1 MSFLSDQHVIAAWEG
16 GRTATAPERARLL
29 LALLGDA
36 DAAETMSVGERDRR
50 FIAVLAAGFGRQV
63 EAVADC
69 SACGAIIEIGFD
81 ALAFAEA
88 CGPAGE
94 ARVTLA
100 SGDTHGLRLPTT
112 HDIIASQQADDP
124 AGALAQSCL
133 ADQAGGARLTS
144 DDVERVGQAL
154 VAADPLLDPVIATT
168 CPECGADQQVS
179 FDAAAFLWDRMATR
193 ARNLLTQVHLLA
205 RAYGWSED
213 AILALP
219 ERRRASYVDM
229 VMG

>member
-36 DAAETMSVGERDRR
+36 DAAENMSVGERDRR
-50 FIAVLAAGFGRQV
+50 FIAVLAEGFGRDV

-69 SACGAIIEIGFD
+69 AACGAIIEIGFD

-88 CGPAGE
+88 CGPVGE
-94 ARVTLA
+94 ASVTLA
-100 SGDTHGLRLPTT
+100 SGDTHNLRLPTT
-112 HDIIASQQADDP
+112 RDIIASQQAGDP

-133 ADQAGGARLTS
+133 AHQAGAPLTPG
-144 DDVERVGQAL
+144 DVERVGQAL
-154 VAADPLLDPVIATT
+154 VAADPLLDPVIATS
-168 CPECGADQQVS
+168 CPECGTDQQVS